1 MPDLKLGKLPDRTPV
16 KIAITVSPEL
26 NRALGQYA
34 ELYRAAYGQAEAV
47 ADLIPFM
54 LDAFLDGDRGFAK
67 ARKSVIEEPPQA
79 ASTTSRLPRSR
90 RAAEP
95 IPPPTTSTEV

>member
-34 ELYRAAYGQAEAV
+34 ELYRATYGQAEAV

-54 LDAFLDGDRGFAK
+54 LDAFLDSDRGFTK
-67 ARKSVIEEPPQA
+67 ARKGVIEDVPQA
-79 ASTTSRLPRSR
+79 ASISSRPPRSR
-90 RAAEP
+90 RAEP
-95 IPPPTTSTEV
+95 IPPVTTSTEE